1 MQFYTNATIIQDFKN
16 YIKHLLAHR
25 NRYTGLT
32 YAEDPTI
39 AMYETGNEL
48 GGTVFGDM
56 DVPNSWTQ
64 EIASFIKSLAPQKLI
79 VDGTYGINKT
89 HFAVSAA
96 DIFSD
101 HFYPPQVSK
110 LTADISLVE
119 SANRVYL
126 AGEYDWTGLKGGD
139 SLSAF
144 HSVIENQQTKP
155 KPVVAGD
162 LFWR

>member
-1 MQFYTNATIIQDFKN
+1 
-16 YIKHLLAHR
+16 
-25 NRYTGLT
+25 
-32 YAEDPTI
+32 
-39 AMYETGNEL
+39 MYETGNEL
-48 GGTVFGDM
+48 GGTTFGDM

-64 EIASFIKSLAPQKLI
+64 EIASFIKSLAPHKI
-79 VDGTYGINKT
+79 VVDGTYGVNKT
-89 HFAVSAA
+89 HFAVSAI
-96 DIFSD
+96 DVFSD
-101 HFYPPQVSK
+101 HFYPPLVSK
-110 LTADISLVE
+110 LKDDISLVE

-144 HSVIENQQTKP
+144 YSVIENQQTKP